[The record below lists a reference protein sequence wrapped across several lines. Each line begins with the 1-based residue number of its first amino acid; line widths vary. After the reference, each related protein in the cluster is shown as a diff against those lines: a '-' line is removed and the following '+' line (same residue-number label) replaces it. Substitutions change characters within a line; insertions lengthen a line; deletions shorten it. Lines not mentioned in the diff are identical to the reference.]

1 MIRSVGA
8 LVSTARSLRNRKIKI
23 ISPAAPPKSKI
34 QSTKRSQRSPVV
46 SGVLDGADAE
56 LSSPEASL
64 PVAAGGLCA
73 MFATATATLA
83 PGVAA
88 IIRMGDS
95 ATGVAGAPRLALS
108 DGAVVAV

>member
-1 MIRSVGA
+1 MIRSVRA
-8 LVSTARSLRNRKIKI
+8 LVSSARSLRNRKIKI

-46 SGVLDGADAE
+46 SGLLDGAAAA
-56 LSSPEASL
+56 LSSPDASL

-73 MFATATATLA
+73 MFATATAMLA

-88 IIRMGDS
+88 TTRMGDPV
-95 ATGVAGAPRLALS
+95 TGVAGDLDWRPGTEQR
-108 DGAVVAV
+108 